1 MSVVPQMKG
10 DIVSIVSI
18 DSPHEIV
25 LPRQTPATTQLGR
38 LWASLL
44 LWRQK
49 REGRRALRGL
59 TADQLKDIGLSHSD
73 AAREVSKSFFWD
85 QG

>member
-1 MSVVPQMKG
+1 MSVVPQGKC

-18 DSPHEIV
+18 DSPHAIV
-25 LPRQTPATTQLGR
+25 LPRQAPAKTWLGR
-38 LWASLL
+38 LWAACC
-44 LWRQK
+44 LWQQK

-59 TADQLKDIGLSHSD
+59 TADQLKDIGLSRSD

-85 QG
+85 

>member
-1 MSVVPQMKG
+1 MSVVPQIKS

-25 LPRQTPATTQLGR
+25 LPRRAPATGQLGL
-38 LWASLL
+38 LWAAFL
-44 LWRQK
+44 LWQQK
-49 REGRRALRGL
+49 REGRLALRGL
-59 TADQLKDIGLSHSD
+59 TADQLKDIGLSRSD

-85 QG
+85 